1 MGFDISFHPV
11 DPKQLQTFVF
21 DIYSDP
27 SLAETRI
34 SYISAN
40 SDDQDF
46 LRTHIYGVL
55 PRFRQQL
62 EAGSGFDDSIA
73 FLTAAIA
80 GYLHPYWYS
89 RGGCLSFLVEKIPE
103 LSSILCSVSTINP
116 EPFANVT
123 EKGSGRILAN
133 YTGGGYVMPNR
144 IEELKT
150 ILSSRKYARIRNQIL
165 GKSNWVSLQNAL
177 SYCLTHK
184 LGLMEASDI
193 FVPLSGK
200 TPSNPENFRAA
211 HLKNLKD
218 MRNARRVLL
227 TPSSAEECTTEVNQY
242 KLEIANALFNVQL
255 DSIWLAQLDSSTL
268 EFLAANCAKSKEK
281 LAKSPNT
288 PTPILVQLARDKSN
302 KASGHFLAHLVL
314 NNAATPSS
322 LLEELAATGSKGMCI
337 EIAYHTNA
345 SPQLLRKLLDNSR
358 GMPGIRLGIAKNPNT
373 PFDILERLANDSLQQ
388 AREAAKS
395 HPTFRQNKKQQG

>member
-1 MGFDISFHPV
+1 MRHSEGS
-11 DPKQLQTFVF
+11 QQTY
-21 DIYSDP
+21 IRAPLRRGAASGP
-27 SLAETRI
+27 SARWPTWNLMTLSRHQALFRG
-34 SYISAN
+34 
-40 SDDQDF
+40 
-46 LRTHIYGVL
+46 LR
-55 PRFRQQL
+55 PL
-62 EAGSGFDDSIA
+62 ERR
-73 FLTAAIA
+73 A
-80 GYLHPYWYS
+80 GY
-89 RGGCLSFLVEKIPE
+89 
-103 LSSILCSVSTINP
+103 T
-116 EPFANVT
+116 
-123 EKGSGRILAN
+123 LASPVF
-133 YTGGGYVMPNR
+133 G
-144 IEELKT
+144 LKDGVH
-150 ILSSRKYARIRNQIL
+150 L
-165 GKSNWVSLQNAL
+165 KSNWVSLQNAL

-242 KLEIANALFNVQL
+242 KVEIANALFNVQL